1 MKAIRGAIT
10 VEADSPEEIRC
21 AVKELLLEI
30 KQQNHLTEADILLYC
45 FPTRQIYILC
55 IPQKQRGKQG
65 LLRLRFFRL
74 PNQ

>member
-30 KQQNHLTEADILLYC
+30 KQQSFD
-45 FPTRQIYILC
+45 
-55 IPQKQRGKQG
+55 GG
-65 LLRLRFFRL
+65 
-74 PNQ
+74 